1 MRYPSSTG
9 PSGNCLR
16 DVRWSSSRRARR
28 HRYGAVN
35 VASVLSGL
43 FFYREAN
50 GMTATQLALVLGGV
64 AVILMG
70 IAVGRGR
77 RDAGPAEVS

>member
-1 MRYPSSTG
+1 
-9 PSGNCLR
+9 
-16 DVRWSSSRRARR
+16 
-28 HRYGAVN
+28 
-35 VASVLSGL
+35 
-43 FFYREAN
+43 
-50 GMTATQLALVLGGV
+50 MTATQLALVLGGV